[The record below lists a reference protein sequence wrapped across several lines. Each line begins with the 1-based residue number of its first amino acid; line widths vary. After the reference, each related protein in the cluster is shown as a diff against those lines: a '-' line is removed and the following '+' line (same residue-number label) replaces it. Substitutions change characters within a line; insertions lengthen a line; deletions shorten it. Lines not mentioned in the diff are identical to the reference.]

1 MYTESPAPYNLL
13 RGDEP
18 YYPINDERNNNLF
31 AAYQELAEKEKGV
44 LFGDESRTQ
53 FSTIKDFTDSILRK
67 TNQISLDPMEYV
79 ERTMV
84 AYKNPGHN
92 FATPYMT
99 SNYSGMLFNSYC

>member
-1 MYTESPAPYNLL
+1 MNE
-13 RGDEP
+13 D
-18 YYPINDERNNNLF
+18 LF
-31 AAYQELAEKEKGV
+31 KHAILS
-44 LFGDESRTQ
+44 DESRTQ

>member
-1 MYTESPAPYNLL
+1 MNE
-13 RGDEP
+13 D
-18 YYPINDERNNNLF
+18 LF
-31 AAYQELAEKEKGV
+31 KHSILS
-44 LFGDESRTQ
+44 DESRTQ

>member
-1 MYTESPAPYNLL
+1 GQLVM
-13 RGDEP
+13 
-18 YYPINDERNNNLF
+18 NDDLF
-31 AAYQELAEKEKGV
+31 KHSILS
-44 LFGDESRTQ
+44 DESRSQ
-53 FSTIKDFTDSILRK
+53 FSTIKDFTNSILRK
-67 TNQISLDPMEYV
+67 TDQISLDPMEYV